1 MDEKSLDDLLQARRE
16 SLGSSLPPNFQQNVL
31 REIRM
36 RRHSSSGEHEAS
48 SLWQWLLRPQF
59 VTALLAMA
67 MFVGI
72 GLGRQQHDHLA
83 AHTKQ
88 ALNLDVFGAMPPSLP
103 STLLTSNL

>member
-1 MDEKSLDDLLQARRE
+1 MDEKSLDDFLQARRG

-36 RRHSSSGEHEAS
+36 RRHSSSGAHEAF

-72 GLGRQQHDHLA
+72 GLG
-83 AHTKQ
+83 
-88 ALNLDVFGAMPPSLP
+88 GAN
-103 STLLTSNL
+103 TTGWRRTQGRR